1 MVHVNGSDLCATLKD
16 FALWF
21 HFNFAHFDLISTS
34 DKNIDGGKFR
44 KTNNSSQAIWPM
56 RAWTVLQLSRNLS
69 TTSHIIL
76 TSRKMKSFK
85 YTNGYLRSNTMIVW
99 KFLWEQGGKLMT
111 KTAEYLLKETILSSL
126 IMNKSTGVSLFCPE
140 GLKKI
145 CVRCKH
151 WQILTVSRIGS

>member
-140 GLKKI
+140 GLEKI